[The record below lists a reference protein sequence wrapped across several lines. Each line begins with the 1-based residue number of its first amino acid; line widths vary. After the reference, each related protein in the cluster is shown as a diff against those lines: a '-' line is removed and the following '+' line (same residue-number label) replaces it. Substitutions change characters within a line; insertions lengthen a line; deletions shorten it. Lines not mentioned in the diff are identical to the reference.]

1 MTFADSLNLARGN
14 HFLKTGADVRM
25 IRMATDQ
32 QGGITYS
39 FANLDAF
46 LGNTPTTIQY
56 FGDLSEPSPFH
67 NGASGMKHTK
77 QEYYV
82 AFAQDEWHVTP
93 KVTLNYGL
101 RYDYYTP
108 LTEKNDLIVK
118 FNIDTG
124 KIDPSTT
131 ALYASKKNNFQPRV
145 SMTYAPGKTVLR
157 GGFGVFVGPG
167 QTEDQIQPV
176 ESDRISS
183 TLSSGA
189 FPIDPAL
196 LVANFANNPN
206 TRSYHCPGDKRS
218 ALRPPGNGWGYDSY
232 SKANPMN
239 GGTWQSP
246 NQPVFTRFSELL
258 APTYSLTFLEESD
271 PRGYNWGTW
280 VMDVLPSPGWVDPF
294 SIYHGNSSTF
304 CFADGSA
311 ELHRWDDPAVIKAA
325 TDSAN
330 GISSFFWSG
339 GSMSNPTYYY
349 MYFRYRHQLWV
360 P

>member
-1 MTFADSLNLARGN
+1 MHTPRLAAGYRRPHWQAAFTLIELLVVIAIIAILAGMLLPALAKAKMKTVGAACLNNQKQLSLAFNLYAPDYDEKMVPNGAGGGYWPGAIDTN
-14 HFLKTGADVRM
+14 TGAVLGPPPNF
-25 IRMATDQ
+25 T
-32 QGGITYS
+32 GI
-39 FANLDAF
+39 
-46 LGNTPTTIQY
+46 
-56 FGDLSEPSPFH
+56 
-67 NGASGMKHTK
+67 
-77 QEYYV
+77 
-82 AFAQDEWHVTP
+82 AQDVCQAYVEA
-93 KVTLNYGL
+93 GL
-101 RYDYYTP
+101 
-108 LTEKNDLIVK
+108 K
-118 FNIDTG
+118 
-124 KIDPSTT
+124 
-131 ALYASKKNNFQPRV
+131 A
-145 SMTYAPGKTVLR
+145 
-157 GGFGVFVGPG
+157 GPMFKY
-167 QTEDQIQPV
+167 
-176 ESDRISS
+176 S
-183 TLSSGA
+183 
-189 FPIDPAL
+189 
-196 LVANFANNPN
+196 PN

-280 VMDVLPSPGWVDPF
+280 VMDVLPAPGWVDPF
-294 SIYHGNSSTF
+294 SIYHGNASTF

-311 ELHRWDDPAVIKAA
+311 ELHRWDAPAVIKAA

-330 GISSFFWSG
+330 GISSFYWSG